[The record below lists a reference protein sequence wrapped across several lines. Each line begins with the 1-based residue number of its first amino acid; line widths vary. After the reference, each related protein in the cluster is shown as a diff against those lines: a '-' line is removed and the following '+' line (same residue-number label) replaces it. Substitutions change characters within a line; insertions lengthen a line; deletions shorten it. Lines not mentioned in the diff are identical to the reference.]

1 MAVPT
6 QQKVAA
12 LIRDFG
18 SEHLAEILDVDPAQ
32 VEGWQH
38 GEAIDEINAER
49 VDLLEFVMAHL
60 LRWYPVGTAQRW
72 VVGLNPHL
80 GDRRPA
86 DLIRRRQTGEVLNAI
101 ANERAG
107 SFA

>member
-18 SEHLAEILDVDPAQ
+18 SRRLAELLGVDAAQ
-32 VEGWQH
+32 VARWQD
-38 GEAIDEINAER
+38 GEAIDAINAER

-60 LRWYPVGTAQRW
+60 LRWYPVETAQRW
-72 VVGLNPHL
+72 LVGLNPNL

-86 DLIRRRQTGEVLNAI
+86 DLIRRRQTGEVLDAI